1 MEFSLFDRL
10 TDEHPKLSA
19 EVYVSPWEQ
28 ARLFRDSVSRDLTS
42 LLNVRRKDEE
52 IDPAYEQTK
61 GSVLNYGVPDFMS
74 LKLSNSADRERI
86 RAGIESAIRLFEPR
100 LARVSVALDAANS
113 VHPILRFRVSAMLR
127 TDPIEP
133 VEFDAVLSGDS
144 RQFQVKG
151 DNR

>member
-1 MEFSLFDRL
+1 MPLSLFDRL

-19 EVYVSPWEQ
+19 EVYVSEWEQ
-28 ARLFRDSVSRDLTS
+28 ARLFKESVSRDLTS

-52 IDPAYEQTK
+52 INPAYEQIK

-74 LKLSNSADRERI
+74 LKLGNSADRERI
-86 RAGIESAIRLFEPR
+86 RAGIESAIRQFEPR
-100 LARVSVALDAANS
+100 LARVGVTIDAANS
-113 VHPILRFRVSAMLR
+113 VHPVLHFRVSAMLR
-127 TDPIEP
+127 SDPIEP

-151 DNR
+151 NR

>member
-1 MEFSLFDRL
+1 MGFSLFDRL
-10 TDEHPKLSA
+10 TDEHPKLTA
-19 EVYVSPWEQ
+19 EVYVSEWEQ
-28 ARLFRDSVSRDLTS
+28 ARLFKDSVSRDLTS
-42 LLNVRRKDEE
+42 LLNVRRKDLH

-61 GSVLNYGVPDFMS
+61 ASVLNYGVPDFMS

-86 RAGIESAIRLFEPR
+86 RVGLELAIRQFEPR
-100 LARVSVALDAANS
+100 LARVSVALDLGNS

-144 RQFQVKG
+144 RQFKVTG
-151 DNR
+151 GSR